1 MKKMTLSRETS
12 FLRFL
17 RSFAAG
23 ILRGF
28 YRRKHFTVPP
38 IVVVVLFFWWISD
51 PLRLVQMVARFLPFS
66 FQVKQGAVWTTSSS
80 LQLKGVELGE
90 FLRIESMEMKWDW
103 SDLLFH
109 GKMLSLDLESPQVWT
124 GKLAEAFPS
133 KGETTNKS
141 DVMPLAIEKIE
152 IRKGYLFL
160 ENIVPRV
167 TLNVPLGRVKPLLLK
182 NFQIGNSRS
191 KGAQALQS
199 LSSSDITLYSP
210 FDATSPVL
218 DFKEIEL
225 EFTFQELAL
234 NKIKKLKLGHPT
246 IYMGPDLFWFL
257 EQFQAN
263 QKSDQPVPWMI
274 ERLEIESAGITING
288 FGNPGLK
295 IPLFISKNLENVRTD
310 QFGEMFKRNQFEVEK
325 GDRFYPSYGLKVYQF
340 DGRVEFGL
348 PVTEENAVNQVISL
362 KADVIEWKKLQI
374 TRPWISVTF
383 DSRGVFGKIGGHAY
397 GGYLTGDCAVLFKP
411 GFPWTATLQ
420 GKGLQVEEPFA
431 KLAEDH
437 FRMTGI
443 MNVEVRAAAKS
454 TIFEKSTAKIWLT
467 GGGKMVIPA
476 IDEVLQKLPD
486 SWSSLKKQ
494 MATIGLEAFK
504 TFDYSSGTFDL
515 TYDPVKS
522 QAVMELIGKQGRRR
536 FQVDWT
542 QE

>member
-1 MKKMTLSRETS
+1 MNLSFLRASS

-17 RSFAAG
+17 RSIAAG

-38 IVVVVLFFWWISD
+38 LLVAGLFFWWISN
-51 PLRLVQMVARFLPFS
+51 PLHLVQVVARFLPFS

-90 FLRIESMEMKWDW
+90 FSRIESMELKWDW

-141 DVMPLAIEKIE
+141 EVMPLAIEKIE
-152 IRKGYLFL
+152 IRKGNLFL
-160 ENIVPRV
+160 ENIVPGV
-167 TLNVPLGRVKPLLLK
+167 TLNAPLGRVKPLVLK
-182 NFQIGNSRS
+182 NFQIGNSSS
-191 KGAQALQS
+191 KGAQAVQR
-199 LSSSDITLYSP
+199 LSSSDITIYSRL
-210 FDATSPVL
+210 DATSPVL
-218 DFKEIEL
+218 GFKDIEL
-225 EFTFQELAL
+225 EFTFQELAQ
-234 NKIKKLKLGHPT
+234 NKIQKLKLGNPT
-246 IYMGPDLFWFL
+246 IYIGPDLFWFL
-257 EQFQAN
+257 EYFQAN

-274 ERLEIESAGITING
+274 ERLEIESAGIIING

-310 QFGEMFKRNQFEVEK
+310 QLGELFKKNVFYVTK
-325 GDRFYPSYGLKVYQF
+325 GDQFFPSYGLKVYQF

-348 PVTEENAVNQVISL
+348 PVTQENAVNQVITL

-374 TRPWISVTF
+374 KKPWISVTF
-383 DSRGVFGKIGGHAY
+383 DSRGIFGKIGGDAY

-411 GFPWTATLQ
+411 GFPWTANLQ
-420 GKGLQVEEPFA
+420 GKGLRVEEPFA

-437 FRMTGI
+437 FQMTGI
-443 MNVEVRAAAKS
+443 MNIEVRAAAKS
-454 TIFEKSTAKIWLT
+454 TVFEKSTAKIWLT

-476 IDEVLQKLPD
+476 IDQVLQKLPD